1 MAYVQ
6 DGVISREQALGLG
19 LGRRALNRLVGEQQ
33 WPVLAP
39 GIYLTTNGIASWRA
53 LAWAGVLIGGD
64 DARLGGTAAGY
75 LHGLTNVEPDPLL
88 VLIPHTSRL
97 RSRDHWIFQ
106 RERAG
111 ARTSRATGNPP
122 RLLVEDTV
130 LDLCAAGGP
139 DDAVTWLTTAVRDRL
154 TTPARLVRALR
165 GRARHPHRALLLGLL
180 ADVAAGV
187 ESYLELLYLRDVE
200 RGHGLPLG
208 DRQLRSVDCSVRC
221 DVIYREQRVIVE
233 LDGLHYHDGMQRSR
247 DMWRDNVA
255 TLDDWLTLR
264 YGLWHLTHQPCEV
277 GDQVAGFLV
286 RRGWTGLPTRCQ
298 RCRLVS

>member
-1 MAYVQ
+1 LAYVQ

-19 LGRRALNRLVGEQQ
+19 LGRRALSRLVGEQQ

-39 GIYLTTNGIASWRA
+39 GIYLTTSGIASWRA

-75 LHGLTNVEPDPLL
+75 
-88 VLIPHTSRL
+88 
-97 RSRDHWIFQ
+97 
-106 RERAG
+106 
-111 ARTSRATGNPP
+111 P

-208 DRQLRSVDCSVRC
+208 DRQLRSVDGSVRC

>member
-1 MAYVQ
+1 LAYVQ

-19 LGRRALNRLVGEQQ
+19 LGRRALSRLVGEQQ
-33 WPVLAP
+33 WQVLAP
-39 GIYLTTNGIASWRA
+39 GIYLTTNGAAPWRA
-53 LAWAGVLIGGD
+53 LAWAGVLVGGD

-75 LHGLTNVEPDPLL
+75 LHGLTSVEPDPLL
-88 VLIPHTSRL
+88 VLIPHASKV

-111 ARTSRATGNPP
+111 ARMYRVTGNPP

-154 TTPARLVRALR
+154 TTPERLIRALR

-180 ADVAAGV
+180 SDVAAGV

-200 RGHGLPLG
+200 RCHGLPQG
-208 DRQLRSVDCSVRC
+208 ERQLRSVDGRVRC

-233 LDGLHYHDGMQRSR
+233 LDGLLYHDGIQRSR

-264 YGLWHLTHQPCEV
+264 YGAWHLTHQPCEV

-286 RRGWTGLPTRCQ
+286 RRGWIGLPTRCQ
-298 RCRLVS
+298 HCRLVS